1 MTPPGGFTATRKIGD
16 AAVTIISE
24 GSMSWAPK
32 FVAPEAEWR
41 RAVPEVG
48 ADGAITIGLNLA
60 HIRIGNA
67 SILID
72 PGLDDPDSAWQRRF
86 AARWPGVR
94 RSPGLERALE
104 ALGVRA
110 GEVTHVLITH
120 AHGDHFGGVTVERE
134 GRDAARFP
142 RARHLIGRADWAR

>member
-1 MTPPGGFTATRKIGD
+1 GVQGLQEPSGWARGGQMTPPGGFTATRKIGD

-67 SILID
+67 SIDRKSTRLNSSHLVISYA
-72 PGLDDPDSAWQRRF
+72 GF
-86 AARWPGVR
+86 GV
-94 RSPGLERALE
+94 
-104 ALGVRA
+104 
-110 GEVTHVLITH
+110 
-120 AHGDHFGGVTVERE
+120 
-134 GRDAARFP
+134 
-142 RARHLIGRADWAR
+142 

>member
-1 MTPPGGFTATRKIGD
+1 MTPPGDYTASRMIGD
-16 AAVTIISE
+16 ATVTIISE

-41 RAVPEVG
+41 RAVPEAG

-72 PGLDDPDSAWQRRF
+72 PGFDDPDSAWPRRF
-86 AARWPGVR
+86 AARWAGVQ
-94 RSPGLERALE
+94 RSPGLERGLA

-110 GEVTHVLITH
+110 GGVTDGVITH
-120 AHGDHFGGVTVERE
+120 AHGDHCGGVR
-134 GRDAARFP
+134 
-142 RARHLIGRADWAR
+142 